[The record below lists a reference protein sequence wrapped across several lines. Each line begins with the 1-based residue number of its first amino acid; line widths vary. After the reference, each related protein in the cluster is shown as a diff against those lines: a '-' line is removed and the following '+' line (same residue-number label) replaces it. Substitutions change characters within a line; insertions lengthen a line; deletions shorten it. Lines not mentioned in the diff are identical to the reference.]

1 MKPTLL
7 LFLAAGLLI
16 AADDK
21 KDDAAKK
28 DVEKLQGEW
37 VMESHEINGE
47 KLGEDRIKD
56 YKRTV
61 KEDHFTVVVGDKT
74 VVEGTFVLDTSKK
87 PKTLDIT
94 LESGDQKG
102 EKMLGIYELDGD
114 TYKVC
119 IGAPGIDSPTEFV
132 SKPDSNHGLTIWKR
146 VKK

>member
-1 MKPTLL
+1 MKRGLL
-7 LFLAAGLLI
+7 LFLAVGLLI
-16 AADDK
+16 AADDN

-37 VMESHEINGE
+37 MMNSHEYNGE
-47 KLGEDRIKD
+47 KLADDLVKN

-61 KEDHFTVVVGDKT
+61 KNDHFAVDMADKT
-74 VVEGTFVLDTSKK
+74 VVEGTFTLDASKK
-87 PKTLDIT
+87 PRTIDIT

-102 EKMLGIYELDGD
+102 KKMLGIYEIDGD

-119 IGAPGIDSPTEFV
+119 LAAPEVERPTDFV
-132 SKPDSNHGLTIWKR
+132 SKPDSSHALTTWKR